1 MERPEQRCFPAFV
14 YVNFY
19 VADLTSELK
28 TYIYLQPEPVRFSSI
43 REINIMELEQKG
55 TTEAVEPSVSAN
67 GRKLGQLDPIG

>member
-1 MERPEQRCFPAFV
+1 MERPGQRCFPAFV

-55 TTEAVEPSVSAN
+55 SIFKRLAT
-67 GRKLGQLDPIG
+67 I

>member
-1 MERPEQRCFPAFV
+1 MERPGQRCFPAFV

-19 VADLTSELK
+19 VADLTSELQ

-55 TTEAVEPSVSAN
+55 L
-67 GRKLGQLDPIG
+67 KLSGEFAIS